1 MAVNLKKARVD
12 WKIEGLVADGPDPKL
27 RDKLMLFGQFVGDW
41 EIVQASY
48 VQADGT
54 WAEMRGE
61 VHFGWIL
68 GGAAVQDVWIGH
80 RLGDEKLG
88 MIGTTIR
95 FYDPKIDAW
104 RSTWL
109 SPLKGLVQ
117 LFIGRDV
124 DGKIVLELQNAA
136 KMPREMGIFR
146 YHFRVFQVARR
157 GNY

>member
-104 RSTWL
+104 RGTWL
-109 SPLKGLVQ
+109 SPLKGLV
-117 LFIGRDV
+117 
-124 DGKIVLELQNAA
+124 
-136 KMPREMGIFR
+136 
-146 YHFRVFQVARR
+146 
-157 GNY
+157 